1 MHMRKLC
8 RDFDLGTTGHSC
20 TSRIGVKA
28 TQKTVFANGKPVA
41 RHRDPAR
48 PHKIKIKKKCKNHS
62 ARVNRASRTVF
73 VQGIG
78 VARVGDSY
86 DRGRMIRGSNNV
98 FAGG

>member
-1 MHMRKLC
+1 MPRLC
-8 RDFDLGTTGHSC
+8 RNRDLGSTGHGC
-20 TSRIGVKA
+20 TSRIGVKT
-28 TQKTVFANGKPVA
+28 TQNTVFANSTPVA

-48 PHKIKIKKKCKNHS
+48 PHRIKRGRKCVGHR
-62 ARVNRASRTVF
+62 ARVNRASRAVF

-86 DRGRMIRGSNNV
+86 DRGRMIQGSNNV

>member
-8 RDFDLGTTGHSC
+8 RDRDLGTTGHSC

-28 TQKTVFANGKPVA
+28 TQKTVFANGIPVA

-48 PHKIKIKKKCKNHS
+48 PHTIKRGRRCVGHS

-86 DRGRMIRGSNNV
+86 DRGKMIRGSNNV
-98 FAGG
+98 FAGC

>member
-1 MHMRKLC
+1 MPRLC
-8 RDFDLGTTGHSC
+8 RNFDLGSTGHGC
-20 TSRIGVKA
+20 TRRIGVRT
-28 TQKTVFANGKPVA
+28 TQSTVFANSIPVA

-48 PHKIKIKKKCKNHS
+48 PHTIRIRFLCLGHR

-73 VQGIG
+73 VKGIG

-86 DRGRMIRGSNNV
+86 DRGRMIQGSNNV